1 MTSLIPSAVIK
12 MKMCRYLSNTQTQE
26 LKTGISGEQSD
37 TFLFINGFE
46 SFVNIITGQ
55 PKALEGQS
63 IYLIIYIVIY

>member
-46 SFVNIITGQ
+46 SFVNIEQ
-55 PKALEGQS
+55 VSQKL
-63 IYLIIYIVIY
+63 